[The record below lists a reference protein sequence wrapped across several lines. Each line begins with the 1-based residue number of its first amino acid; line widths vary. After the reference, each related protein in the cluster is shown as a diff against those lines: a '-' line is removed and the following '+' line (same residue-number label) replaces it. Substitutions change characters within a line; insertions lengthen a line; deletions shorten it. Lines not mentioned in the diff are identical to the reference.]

1 MGDDAGRSIP
11 CYSILLPQ
19 YGQTDVALPVED
31 EYSISVHCLK

>member
-1 MGDDAGRSIP
+1 MGDDVRISIA

-31 EYSISVHCLK
+31 DYSISVHCLK